1 MSDQR
6 NRQGVLWAFSV
17 TLLMVVGA
25 AAANEDLRL
34 VDAAKN
40 QDLQQVRTLLSGRP
54 DVNVRSED
62 GSTALLWAAHWNDLQ
77 MAELLVRAGADANAA
92 NDFRMTP
99 LSQACTN
106 GSAGF
111 VDLLLKAGANPNT
124 PIGTGETPLMTCAR
138 AGSADAVRMLLVH
151 GADVNAK
158 EPNQNQTALMWAAA
172 QQHPK
177 VLQTLIEASADLQA
191 HTKLGFTALHF
202 AARAG
207 DMESTRTL
215 LGAGVDVNI
224 RSQPD
229 PESGRGQGARGA
241 GAAGGAAARARR
253 RGPRRSVGGGFGAR
267 AGTNFPGSTALL
279 VATVRGQVPLALFLL
294 DRGADPNVLDAGF
307 TPLHWAAGTWE
318 NGLANPVYGF
328 VDPIGG
334 IPDREAKLQLVK
346 ALLAHGANPNLQM
359 TARPPGYGGTGTG
372 GYNDAPGATAFIVA
386 ANSAD
391 VEMMR
396 ILLAA
401 GADPHLVTKTNS
413 NALLAATALTRGIGE
428 IIDDEDRAL
437 EAVKFLLDLGVDHK
451 AVTTYNENALFGPA
465 YRGWNRML
473 ELLIEKGAVV
483 NTVNKAGVTPWLA
496 ASGFGDRLGG
506 VLFNKAGADILAQAR
521 RGSEARPSVPGAKQV
536 SPGVTAMRTRQKQL
550 MLMMACGS
558 IALVATI
565 SATLSA
571 EQTGTPAPPQGGT
584 LSATDTSPARAL
596 VKTYCVSCHNQRLKT
611 AGLALDNVDADHVS
625 NSADTW
631 EKVVVKL
638 RSRAMP
644 PPAARRPD
652 NATYDRV
659 ATWLENELDRAAEAH
674 VNPGRTAELHRLN
687 RTEYANAVRDLLG
700 VEIDPKAMLP
710 PDEQAFG
717 FDNNADALSMQPA
730 LLDRYL
736 AAAAK
741 IARIVVGDPTI
752 PAGFERYT
760 ALKDN
765 SNETTWLW
773 QNERLG
779 EEFPL
784 GSRGGIAARHY
795 FPVDGEYVFKI
806 RLDRTDTGLI
816 RGLRARSD
824 IEIRVDGAR
833 IGQLTVGGTPEFTAG
848 NSNVGDRKLRRIRE
862 PAGERG

>member
-1 MSDQR
+1 MSDHS
-6 NRQGVLWAFSV
+6 NRQGVLCALSL

-34 VDAAKN
+34 VNAAKD
-40 QDLQQVRTLLSGRP
+40 QDLQQVRALLSGHP

-77 MAELLVRAGADANAA
+77 TAELLVRAGADANVA

-106 GSAGF
+106 GSGEF

-138 AGSADAVRMLLVH
+138 TGSADTVRMLLVH
-151 GADVNAK
+151 GANVNAK

-172 QQHPK
+172 QRHPK
-177 VLQTLIEASADLQA
+177 VAQVLIEANADLQA
-191 HTKLGFTALHF
+191 HTKSGFTALHF

-207 DMESTRTL
+207 DMEAIRTL

-229 PESGRGQGARGA
+229 PESGRGQGAGAATGA
-241 GAAGGAAARARR
+241 GAPARGGAA
-253 RGPRRSVGGGFGAR
+253 RGGVVGGGAGAR

-294 DRGADPNVLDAGF
+294 DRGADPNVPDAGF
-307 TPLHWAAGTWE
+307 TPLHWAAATWE

-346 ALLAHGANPNLQM
+346 ALLARGANPNLQM

-401 GADPHLVTKTNS
+401 GADPHIVTKTNS
-413 NALLAATALTRGIGE
+413 NALLAATALNRGIGE

-506 VLFNKAGADILAQAR
+506 VLFNKAGADILLKH
-521 RGSEARPSVPGAKQV
+521 GA
-536 SPGVTAMRTRQKQL
+536 
-550 MLMMACGS
+550 
-558 IALVATI
+558 
-565 SATLSA
+565 
-571 EQTGTPAPPQGGT
+571 
-584 LSATDTSPARAL
+584 
-596 VKTYCVSCHNQRLKT
+596 
-611 AGLALDNVDADHVS
+611 
-625 NSADTW
+625 
-631 EKVVVKL
+631 
-638 RSRAMP
+638 
-644 PPAARRPD
+644 
-652 NATYDRV
+652 
-659 ATWLENELDRAAEAH
+659 
-674 VNPGRTAELHRLN
+674 
-687 RTEYANAVRDLLG
+687 
-700 VEIDPKAMLP
+700 DPKLGRP
-710 PDEQAFG
+710 CQA
-717 FDNNADALSMQPA
+717 
-730 LLDRYL
+730 
-736 AAAAK
+736 
-741 IARIVVGDPTI
+741 
-752 PAGFERYT
+752 
-760 ALKDN
+760 
-765 SNETTWLW
+765 
-773 QNERLG
+773 QNRC
-779 EEFPL
+779 
-784 GSRGGIAARHY
+784 R
-795 FPVDGEYVFKI
+795 
-806 RLDRTDTGLI
+806 
-816 RGLRARSD
+816 
-824 IEIRVDGAR
+824 
-833 IGQLTVGGTPEFTAG
+833 PE
-848 NSNVGDRKLRRIRE
+848 
-862 PAGERG
+862 